1 MPVRGVRPKSGL
13 SAYFGSRAMAG
24 PRSRLPVSAT
34 AKKIGIIGLDI
45 SHSEAF
51 IRVLNTTADTIYNGY
66 RVTATYPYG
75 SKTIAGS
82 YNRIPGYIEK
92 VKSHNVAICSSIDE
106 LKLRLNMAV
115 LFLAAAHCG
124 IHLPLQ
130 SLKEDKDLE
139 KYQAPLPFRAVL

>member
-1 MPVRGVRPKSGL
+1 M
-13 SAYFGSRAMAG
+13 
-24 PRSRLPVSAT
+24 
-34 AKKIGIIGLDI
+34 
-45 SHSEAF
+45 
-51 IRVLNTTADTIYNGY
+51 LNTTADTIYNGY

-130 SLKEDKDLE
+130 SLKEDKDFGKISGATTFSHCTIE
-139 KYQAPLPFRAVL
+139 PIHCMMAC